1 VAVDNNTTDRLKAG
15 QETERVYSCNPGGA
29 RLSVK
34 ISK

>member
-15 QETERVYSCNPGGA
+15 QETERVYSCNPGA